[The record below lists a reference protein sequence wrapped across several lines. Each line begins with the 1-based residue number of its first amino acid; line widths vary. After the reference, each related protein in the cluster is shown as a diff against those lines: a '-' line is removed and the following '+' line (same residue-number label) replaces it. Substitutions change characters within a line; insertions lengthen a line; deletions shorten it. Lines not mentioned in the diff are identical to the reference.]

1 MRPIILHFILI
12 VLTIIMPAY
21 ATVGS
26 EVQLYN
32 DFSTILLDT
41 ELSGPAIFNSESFL
55 NPNSM
60 STAGF
65 GSTNGKDAYF
75 DSLIQMSGEEGF
87 ACARSALQAGQ
98 SMSTFSQDATY
109 STGLD
114 YFGTDYYI
122 LPGKSMHSSLT
133 ASGSKGIKL
142 GMVGF
147 ATPNQFTSI
156 KLDADIINDFQGYI
170 NFEF

>member
-1 MRPIILHFILI
+1 MKIFVLILLLLFISPIQAI
-12 VLTIIMPAY
+12 
-21 ATVGS
+21 VGS

-32 DFSTILLDT
+32 DYSTISLDT
-41 ELSGPAIFNSESFL
+41 ELSGPAIFNSESHL

-65 GSTNGKDAYF
+65 GSTNGKDAYL
-75 DSLIQMSGEEGF
+75 DSVIQMSGEEGF
-87 ACARSALQAGQ
+87 ACTRSDLKAGQ
-98 SMSTFSQDATY
+98 SVSTFSQDAIY
-109 STGLD
+109 STGYD

-122 LPGKSMHSSLT
+122 SPGKSMHSSLT
-133 ASGSKGIKL
+133 ASGSEGIKL

-156 KLDADIINDFQGYI
+156 TLDAKSITDFQGYI

>member
-1 MRPIILHFILI
+1 MKFKILLLLMIIIG
-12 VLTIIMPAY
+12 PAMG
-21 ATVGS
+21 TVGS

-32 DFSTILLDT
+32 DYSTISLDT
-41 ELSGPAIFNSESFL
+41 ELSGPATFQSESYL

-65 GSTNGKDAYF
+65 GSTDGKDAYV

-87 ACARSALQAGQ
+87 ACTRSSLKAGQ
-98 SMSTFSQDATY
+98 SVSTFSQDAVY
-109 STGLD
+109 STGCD

-122 LPGKSMHSSLT
+122 MPGKNMHSSLT
-133 ASGSKGIKL
+133 ASGSNGIKL

-156 KLDADIINDFQGYI
+156 ILDAKTITDFQGYI
-170 NFEF
+170 NFNF